1 MTMTT
6 DPRRPVDEACFR
18 DVVSRFASGVVVVT
32 AQVDGRPVGLTCQS
46 FASLS
51 LVPPMVLFCPSKT
64 STSWPAVAAA
74 DALCI
79 NILSEGQDEISN
91 GFARSG
97 TDKFAGIDWSP
108 LPSGAPALQG
118 VAAQVGARVAEV
130 YDGGDHHIVTCHVEF
145 LRARDERDPLLY
157 YRSRYRRLHAAD

>member
-1 MTMTT
+1 MTT
-6 DPRRPVDEACFR
+6 DSRHPVDEARFR

-46 FASLS
+46 FTSLS
-51 LVPPMVLFCPSKT
+51 LVPPMVLFCPSRT

-74 DALCI
+74 EAICI

-97 TDKFAGIDWSP
+97 ADKFSGVGWSP
-108 LPSGAPALQG
+108 LPNGAPALQD
-118 VAAQVGARVAEV
+118 AAAHLGARVAQV
-130 YDGGDHHIVTCHVEF
+130 YDGGDHHIVTCHVEI
-145 LRARDERDPLLY
+145 LRARAEPDPLLY
-157 YRSRYRRLHAAD
+157 YRGRYRRLRAVD

>member
-1 MTMTT
+1 MTT
-6 DPRRPVDEACFR
+6 DSRPYVDEACFR
-18 DVVSRFASGVVVVT
+18 DVVSRFASGIVVVT

-46 FASLS
+46 FTSLS

-64 STSWPAVAAA
+64 STSWPMVAAA
-74 DALCI
+74 EAICI
-79 NILSEGQDEISN
+79 NILSEGQDQVSN

-97 TDKFAGIDWSP
+97 ANKFAGVDWS
-108 LPSGAPALQG
+108 LLANGAPALHE
-118 VAAQVGARVAEV
+118 AAAHLGARVAET

-157 YRSRYRRLHAAD
+157 YRSRYRRLHAAE